1 MPNRMLKESICYS
14 DDIDQLSAFEETVF
28 YRLIVNVDDNGRFD
42 GRMPF
47 LKSRLFATK
56 QGVTISSLET
66 AFSKLVT
73 VGLVKFYE
81 VDGKPFLMLPNWNKH
96 QKLQYVKSVY
106 PAPVENNDFN
116 NDDKN
121 SKKLLKN
128 NKNSKK
134 LLKNNKNSKELSLEV
149 EVEVEVEDEVTSTL
163 LIDKEFDVFWS
174 KYPRKVGKGKCRDI
188 WKKIKPSKA
197 LFKKIM
203 QSLEAQ
209 VNSKQWT
216 KDNGQFIP
224 HPSTWLNQSRWED
237 EPDNAGADQNT
248 QHSVNKD
255 YSTSEDSIARAK
267 RIKAERAKVNGSTQ

>member
-56 QGVTISSLET
+56 QGITISSLET

-128 NKNSKK
+128 NKNSK
-134 LLKNNKNSKELSLEV
+134 ELSLEV
-149 EVEVEVEDEVTSTL
+149 EVEVEEEDEVTSTL

-188 WKKIKPSKA
+188 WKKIKPNKA

-237 EPDNAGADQNT
+237 EPDNAGTDQNT

-267 RIKAERAKVNGSTQ
+267 RIKAERAKANGSTQ